1 VLRGQ
6 ENLLVAGE
14 RLFERPD
21 GRFPPD
27 GVICCGKM
35 TMSRT
40 GIIGTR
46 RTSCFSRLNMQA
58 LSLS

>member
-1 VLRGQ
+1 MK
-6 ENLLVAGE
+6 
-14 RLFERPD
+14 
-21 GRFPPD
+21 

-46 RTSCFSRLNMQA
+46 FISCFSRVNMQA
-58 LSLS
+58 PETPLQRLKKLPPLPIKENPEKTFFRG